1 MVQKIINDLDVR
13 YVAKAEHQ
21 AVPYKDATTEH
32 IELVGTNEQHIFE
45 ADKEGAIAVY
55 SFCGLTVHEIGDVTT
70 TPQKI
75 RDSKLPVCK
84 ECSDRWKADPRSHG
98 VAIR

>member
-13 YVAKAEHQ
+13 YVANMNEGVA
-21 AVPYKDATTEH
+21 A
-32 IELVGTNEQHIFE
+32 GEQHIFE
-45 ADKEGAIAVY
+45 VNREGVLVTY
-55 SFCGLTVHEIGDVTT
+55 SFCSRTIHEIGDVTT

-84 ECSDRWKADPRSHG
+84 TCSENWKADPRSPWARFATG
-98 VAIR
+98 TPIR